1 MHPDTR
7 SCTQLTSCIWTNMLL
22 RPTLFRDTAPLPV
35 SYIGYRDYYSSTY
48 INCTATAPA
57 RNKLSAMTAKT
68 RAIPGLHRDHFQA
81 KVPGHCPDAAPGN
94 TTSLY
99 CRAVMLKQTHELQ
112 TLHELAFLEIF
123 YYLNF

>member
-1 MHPDTR
+1 
-7 SCTQLTSCIWTNMLL
+7 
-22 RPTLFRDTAPLPV
+22 
-35 SYIGYRDYYSSTY
+35 
-48 INCTATAPA
+48 
-57 RNKLSAMTAKT
+57 MTAKT
-68 RAIPGLHRDHFQA
+68 RAIPVLHRDYFPA
-81 KVPGHCPDAAPGN
+81 KVPRYCPDAAPGN